1 MNIIAISTYRP
12 LVRFDD
18 GFEISGIVV
27 NGNEE
32 IVAFVSPG
40 HQIDDFDSFVRWRYA
55 YDQQIRLLRKNN
67 DRMVI
72 FINSGFFLNKLKI
85 K

>member
-1 MNIIAISTYRP
+1 MINNEISTYRP

-18 GFEISGIVV
+18 GFEIRGIVV

-32 IVAFVSPG
+32 IVAFVSPW

-55 YDQQIRLLRKNN
+55 YDQQIRLLRKK
-67 DRMVI
+67 
-72 FINSGFFLNKLKI
+72 KLR
-85 K
+85 